1 MISRI
6 IKESGISFG
15 TSGAR
20 GLNTQ
25 FTEDVCAAFSVSF
38 VNAMRQ
44 EYSFKKV
51 ALAMDRRPSSL
62 FMAQA
67 CAGALS
73 ALGYDVLFYGVLP
86 TPALA
91 LQAMSDEMPAIMITG
106 SHIPFDRNGIKFY
119 RPDGEITKADELLIL
134 SDATTLPAFSAI
146 KLNELSLA
154 KENYVNR
161 YITAFSNTLFKGF
174 KIGIYEHSAAG
185 RDLNR
190 EVFESLGAT
199 VISLGRSD
207 SFVPIDT
214 EAVSD
219 IDKKKALDW
228 IQTHQLDAVFSTDG
242 DGDRPLLSD
251 ENGVWLKGDVLGI
264 LCAQAVLAR
273 VVSLPINSNT
283 SVDSVGFEKIE
294 RTRIGSPYVI
304 AGMESLAQGYASVA
318 GFEANGG
325 FLCGEGLYLGGNPLA
340 ALPTRDAILPA
351 LAVLAKSRLEK
362 VSVSSLVSKL
372 LTRHTASDRLQ
383 NIDVNRMNNLLKK
396 WFSDP
401 SLAFT
406 DLHLASEL
414 QESNSLD
421 GLRLTLKNADVV
433 HIRPSGNAPE
443 LRCYVESD
451 SPEKAENLMRD
462 VLGKLSQ
469 WCSLNL

>member
-1 MISRI
+1 MINEI

-38 VNAMRQ
+38 VNAMNR

-91 LQAMSDEMPAIMITG
+91 LQAMSDKMPAIMITG

-134 SDATTLPAFSAI
+134 SDTTTLPAFSSI
-146 KLNELSLA
+146 ELNELPSA
-154 KENYVNR
+154 KVNYINR
-161 YITAFSNTLFKGF
+161 YRTAFTSALFNGF
-174 KIGIYEHSAAG
+174 RIGIYEHSAAG

-190 EVFESLGAT
+190 DVFESLGAT

-219 IDKKKALDW
+219 IDKQKALDW
-228 IQTHQLDAVFSTDG
+228 TQKYQLDAIFSTDG

-251 ENGVWLKGDVLGI
+251 ERGVWLKGDVLGI
-264 LCAQAVLAR
+264 LCAQAVSAR

-283 SVDSVGFEKIE
+283 SVDTAGFEKIE

-304 AGMESLAQGYASVA
+304 AGMESLAQRYSSVA

-325 FLCGEGLYLGGNPLA
+325 FLCGEGLLLGGSPLA

-351 LAVLAKSRLEK
+351 LAVLATSRLDK
-362 VSVSSLVSKL
+362 KPLSDMVAHFV
-372 LTRHTASDRLQ
+372 TRHTASDRLQ
-383 NIDVNRMNNLLKK
+383 NIDVNRMNNLLKQ

-401 SLAFT
+401 SLAIAE
-406 DLHLASEL
+406 LPLESEL
-414 QESNSLD
+414 KESNSLD
-421 GLRLTLKNADVV
+421 GLRLTLENEDVV

-443 LRCYVESD
+443 LRCYSEST
-451 SPEKAENLMRD
+451 SSEKAEKLTRKI
-462 VLGKLSQ
+462 LSRLSQ
-469 WCSLNL
+469 LC